1 MQTDYFRIEKAIR
14 YLENHFKDQPDLEE
28 LARYVNL
35 SRYHFQRLFS
45 RWAGV
50 SPKRF
55 LQFLTIDYAKQLLEQ
70 HCSVLDASYQAG
82 LSGPGRL
89 HDVFVTV
96 DAVTPGEFKSRG
108 ERLRI
113 HYGIHP
119 SPFGDCLLAVT
130 ERGICGLSFIDDAGV
145 KEAVADLQ
153 LRWENAALSEN
164 PRRTG
169 PLMELIFRAPEGGPG
184 RSVELFLK
192 GTNFQIKVWEALL
205 RIPPGFVCSYEDVAA
220 FLGRPAALRA
230 VGNAVA
236 SNPVAYLIPCHR
248 VIRKVGAFGE
258 YRYGAARKK
267 IMIGWE
273 MAKKDRER

>member
-1 MQTDYFRIEKAIR
+1 
-14 YLENHFKDQPDLEE
+14 
-28 LARYVNL
+28 
-35 SRYHFQRLFS
+35 
-45 RWAGV
+45 
-50 SPKRF
+50 
-55 LQFLTIDYAKQLLEQ
+55 
-70 HCSVLDASYQAG
+70 
-82 LSGPGRL
+82 
-89 HDVFVTV
+89 
-96 DAVTPGEFKSRG
+96 
-108 ERLRI
+108 
-113 HYGIHP
+113 
-119 SPFGDCLLAVT
+119 
-130 ERGICGLSFIDDAGV
+130 LSFIDAAGV